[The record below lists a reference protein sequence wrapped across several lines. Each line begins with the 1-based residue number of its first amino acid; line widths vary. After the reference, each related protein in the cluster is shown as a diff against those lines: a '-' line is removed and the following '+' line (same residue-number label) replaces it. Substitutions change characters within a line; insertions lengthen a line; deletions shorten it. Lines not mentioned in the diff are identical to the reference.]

1 VTLARYALVVLA
13 IVGGSL
19 ALVWPALP
27 LDGRGRWAAAFGASL
42 AALNALAAYFLVV
55 WSEGRSTAAFFRAV
69 LGGMAG
75 RMALM
80 LAAVLAG
87 VLLLDLPKVPL
98 AISLLAYFVL
108 LLVLELTLVHRRT
121 SVARGAR

>member
-1 VTLARYALVVLA
+1 VTLFRYTLVVLA

-19 ALVWPALP
+19 ALLWPVLP
-27 LDGRGRWAAAFGASL
+27 LDGDGRRAALFGAAL
-42 AALNALAAYFLVV
+42 ASVNALAAYFLVL
-55 WSEGRSTAAFFRAV
+55 WSEGRSTATFFRAV

-108 LLVLELTLVHRRT
+108 LLVLELALVHRRT
-121 SVARGAR
+121 SLMRGAR